1 MKNLELKAELR
12 DPDLARLICQKIG
25 AGRVVKLKQTDTY
38 YNVARGRLKQRSSI
52 AIDRAVG
59 SPEPIEYIFYER
71 ENRVDAKVSEY
82 HIYTHAQVQERFGQ
96 APLPIWLTV
105 EKDRELFLFHS
116 AGTTI
121 RIHIDQVHEL
131 GWYFE
136 YEILINE
143 QTNMDIA
150 HDQAT
155 ILKAT
160 FLPALGEP
168 IASSYSDLLEQH
180 QNLSDGNPSSGDA

>member
-12 DPDLARLICQKIG
+12 DPTLARIICKNLG
-25 AGRVVKLKQTDTY
+25 ASQVVQLRQTDVY
-38 YNVARGRLKQRSSI
+38 YNVARGRLKKRTSI

-71 ENRVDAKVSEY
+71 ENRVDAKVSQY

-96 APLPIWLTV
+96 APLPEWLTI
-105 EKDRELFLFHS
+105 EKTRELYLYNS
-116 AGTTI
+116 V
-121 RIHIDQVHEL
+121 RIHIDEVIGL

-136 YEILINE
+136 FEILIDDNTDMKLADE
-143 QTNMDIA
+143 LA
-150 HDQAT
+150 AK
-155 ILKAT
+155 LKTT

-168 IASSYSDLLEQH
+168 IATSYSDLLAQ
-180 QNLSDGNPSSGDA
+180 QNGLSKDKSTS